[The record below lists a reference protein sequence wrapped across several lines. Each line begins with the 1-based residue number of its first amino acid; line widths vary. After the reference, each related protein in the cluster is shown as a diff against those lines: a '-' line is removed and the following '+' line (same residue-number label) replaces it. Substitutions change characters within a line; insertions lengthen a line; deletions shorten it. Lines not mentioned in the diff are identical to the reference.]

1 MFSLSLVKYMSVTK
15 DVCDNYLREA
25 LYFSSQFELFQTPVL
40 IKPFALNTMHRTA
53 SGGLNVE
60 CFLLLTNKV
69 SESPEVLV
77 PGGEISKLDRV
88 DATSIFFE
96 SLVFSIF
103 SRRNELFVVRLLEQ
117 FMRCFLAIGSKWLS
131 STTSLAA
138 PKLFGADEVRTVLWS
153 NIILQ
158 LVFMTPCRARRL

>member
-1 MFSLSLVKYMSVTK
+1 M
-15 DVCDNYLREA
+15 CDNCLREI
-25 LYFSSQFELFQTPVL
+25 LYFDLQLELFHAPVL
-40 IKPFALNTMHRTA
+40 IRPFALNTMHRTA

-60 CFLLLTNKV
+60 CFLLLTNRV

-96 SLVFSIF
+96 SLVFSIL
-103 SRRNELFVVRLLEQ
+103 SSLNVLLILGSSEQ
-117 FMRCFLAIGSKWLS
+117 FMRPCLWVGFKWLS

-138 PKLFGADEVRTVLWS
+138 PKLFGADEVRTVL
-153 NIILQ
+153 
-158 LVFMTPCRARRL
+158 